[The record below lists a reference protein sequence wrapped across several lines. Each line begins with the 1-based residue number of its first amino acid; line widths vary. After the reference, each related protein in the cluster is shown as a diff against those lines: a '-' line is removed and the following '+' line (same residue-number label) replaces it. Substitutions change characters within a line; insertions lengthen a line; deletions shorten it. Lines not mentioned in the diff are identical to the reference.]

1 MIAVGCEGSSV
12 TAPSYEQLAALVAA
26 QARTIAQLQDPGKEG
41 IDAAGVLPHLTD
53 TWCTTRS
60 RPTPAIGPPGTRYA
74 TPICCASSSPW
85 STITPTT
92 RGPAWTC
99 GGASLIPDPGPYKV
113 RSGMEG

>member
-26 QARTIAQLQDPGKEG
+26 QARTLPPLPDRRKEG

-60 RPTPAIGPPGTRYA
+60 RPTPAIRPPGTRYA

-85 STITPTT
+85 STITPPTLRPART
-92 RGPAWTC
+92 RLLA
-99 GGASLIPDPGPYKV
+99 GAGRP
-113 RSGMEG
+113 R